1 MRAYV
6 PITPAE
12 IQGFFRSGY
21 HHVAIALTVDPGSS
35 LDFAADPASQE
46 ELEFELSWEAATQSR
61 QLQGSA
67 IATGYVLAVDLQ
79 PEQLGLVDGN
89 QVNLL
94 SDILWSQV
102 QSLLLAESEEK
113 ELSWFA
119 VQEIPTYLP
128 QWLA

>member
-6 PITPAE
+6 PTTPAE
-12 IQGFFRSGY
+12 IQDFFRNGY
-21 HHVAIALTVDPGSS
+21 HQFASALTVDPGNS

-46 ELEFELSWEAATQSR
+46 EQEFELSWEVATQSR
-61 QLQGSA
+61 ELQGSA
-67 IATGYVLAVDLQ
+67 IAAGYVLAVDLQ
-79 PEQLGLVDGN
+79 PEQLGPVDGN
-89 QVNLL
+89 RVNLL

-102 QSLLLAESEEK
+102 QSLLLAESEE
-113 ELSWFA
+113 ETLSWFA